1 MLLSGRIIGRLSPE
15 RRPPDDS
22 ANGSPQTWRGSI
34 PSWPNQDALD
44 DQAARAP
51 GGAPQ
56 TGRLATALPQRLT
69 ATRSVRTVSVQRE
82 GLAMATTRAAKSQR
96 IEVRATERQEAILR
110 QAAAAT
116 DRTMTDFILASAVEL
131 AERILAERRWFTGTT
146 EQYDE
151 FLRLLDE
158 PLESTEKFEKMWSRP
173 SPFGQPFTPTAR

>member
-1 MLLSGRIIGRLSPE
+1 
-15 RRPPDDS
+15 
-22 ANGSPQTWRGSI
+22 
-34 PSWPNQDALD
+34 
-44 DQAARAP
+44 
-51 GGAPQ
+51 
-56 TGRLATALPQRLT
+56 
-69 ATRSVRTVSVQRE
+69 
-82 GLAMATTRAAKSQR
+82 MATTRAAKSQR